1 VGTRLG
7 MAWVVLWIGPI
18 DIIKQLPKFEDCPSL
33 LPNPQTRNRC
43 TDIKRAWQE
52 ARKLAGLDDLHLHD
66 LRHSAAS
73 FIINAGIDL
82 YTVGKMIGH
91 VSVAS
96 TTRYSHLANDTLM
109 AAAEAGAAK
118 LDVNWSK
125 GV

>member
-1 VGTRLG
+1 
-7 MAWVVLWIGPI
+7 M
-18 DIIKQLPKFEDCPSL
+18 
-33 LPNPQTRNRC
+33 PNPQTRKPY

-73 FIINAGIDL
+73 FMINAGIDL

-91 VSVAS
+91 VSVAR
-96 TTRYSHLANDTLM
+96 TTRYSHLAHDTLM

>member
-1 VGTRLG
+1 MGTRLG
-7 MAWVVLWIGPI
+7 MAWVALWAEAL
-18 DIIKQLPKFEDCPSL
+18 DIIKQLPKFADCPFL
-33 LPNPQTRNRC
+33 LPNPKTLKLYS
-43 TDIKRAWQE
+43 DVKKAWQE
-52 ARKLAGLDDLHLHD
+52 ARKLAGLSDVHLQD

-73 FIINAGIDL
+73 FMINAGIDL
-82 YTVGKMIGH
+82 YTVGRMIGH

>member
-1 VGTRLG
+1 V
-7 MAWVVLWIGPI
+7 
-18 DIIKQLPKFEDCPSL
+18 DIIKQLPKFDDCPYL
-33 LPNPQTRNRC
+33 LPNPQTRKPY

-73 FIINAGIDL
+73 FMINAGIDL

-91 VSVAS
+91 VSVNS